1 MQGTGFPEFSA
12 LNKARPHNNEN
23 CFENWQFCSSSAAPL
38 VLPDRP
44 QKKKRVQS
52 GSPPPPSFPILRPAP
67 KEIGSGPILHDPL
80 HFPIPTQKEE
90 RRGGS
95 ETFPEGQGEAHRIP
109 TFYGEAER
117 RKFKAIFRGRGLL
130 GG

>member
-1 MQGTGFPEFSA
+1 MKTVFNINIFFLLAPYLWYSPTGPEERKG
-12 LNKARPHNNEN
+12 LKVG
-23 CFENWQFCSSSAAPL
+23 L
-38 VLPDRP
+38 
-44 QKKKRVQS
+44 
-52 GSPPPPSFPILRPAP
+52 PPSPFSDLEAP

-130 GG
+130 GGEKVFRPLLAALDSSSGK